1 MKEVIMPIIKSFFL
15 NNIQVKIYENRQEMG
30 RGAAIEVADRLR
42 KLLAAK
48 EEVNM
53 VFAAAPSQNE
63 FLEALC
69 SQPGIVWERVNAFH
83 MDEYIGLGADAKQSF
98 VHYLNTHVMEKLPFR
113 KFYAIHGDNPDS
125 VAECKRYESL
135 LKDRHVDIVCLGIGE
150 NGHIAFNDPHEAY
163 FFDEKLVKIV
173 CLDEKCRRQ
182 QINDRCFDRIED
194 VPKRAITLTV
204 PALAKGDYL
213 FCTVPSKFK
222 AEAVKN
228 TLLGEIRN
236 DYPATALRLHKN
248 IRLYCD
254 IDSAAYL
261 LEPNEQL
268 GLSSRSDIA
277 ADPPFANATEFPFYD
292 KKTVV

>member
-1 MKEVIMPIIKSFFL
+1 M
-15 NNIQVKIYENRQEMG
+15 
-30 RGAAIEVADRLR
+30 
-42 KLLAAK
+42 
-48 EEVNM
+48 
-53 VFAAAPSQNE
+53 
-63 FLEALC
+63 
-69 SQPGIVWERVNAFH
+69 
-83 MDEYIGLGADAKQSF
+83 
-98 VHYLNTHVMEKLPFR
+98 
-113 KFYAIHGDNPDS
+113 
-125 VAECKRYESL
+125 
-135 LKDRHVDIVCLGIGE
+135 
-150 NGHIAFNDPHEAY
+150 
-163 FFDEKLVKIV
+163 KIV

-182 QINDRCFDRIED
+182 QINDRCFDRIKD

-261 LEPNEQL
+261 LEPKEQL